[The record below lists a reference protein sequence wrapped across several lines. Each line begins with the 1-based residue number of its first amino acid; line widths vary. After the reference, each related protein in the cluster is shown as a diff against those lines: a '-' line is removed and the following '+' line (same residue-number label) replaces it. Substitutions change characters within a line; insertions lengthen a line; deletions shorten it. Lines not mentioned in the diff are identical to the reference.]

1 MIRRSMRFFTTLC
14 RNPLV
19 RVGGLTLYYFAVLG
33 GVLWVSSHAA
43 LTTPGF
49 VYQGF

>member
-1 MIRRSMRFFTTLC
+1 MTRRSMRSITTL
-14 RNPLV
+14 RGNPLV
-19 RVGGLTLYYFAVLG
+19 QVGGLTLYYFAILG

-43 LTTPGF
+43 FTTPGF